1 MKNLSIEKIVAA
13 TQDAILASGKKF
25 QEIPKEAIEGFL
37 SNSGLPIEQV
47 RRIYKRLEEEYSSRK
62 QKVASESVSSNIP
75 ENKSPEYV
83 EKTKSPRKS
92 VFGEIKKI
100 A

>member
-13 TQDAILASGKKF
+13 THDARLASGKKF

-37 SNSGLPIEQV
+37 NNSGLPIDQV
-47 RRIYKRLEEEYSSRK
+47 RKIYKRLEEEYSSRK
-62 QKVASESVSSNIP
+62 QRVVGEVVVEETKT
-75 ENKSPEYV
+75 PEYV
-83 EKTKSPRKS
+83 EKSKNPRKS

>member
-1 MKNLSIEKIVAA
+1 MKNLSIEKIVA
-13 TQDAILASGKKF
+13 TTHDAILASGKRF

-37 SNSGLPIEQV
+37 SNSGLPIDQV
-47 RRIYKRLEEEYSSRK
+47 RKIYKRLEEEYSSRK
-62 QKVASESVSSNIP
+62 QRIVSEAVV
-75 ENKSPEYV
+75 EETKTPEYV
-83 EKTKSPRKS
+83 EKSKNPRKS

>member
-13 TQDAILASGKKF
+13 THDAILASGKKF
-25 QEIPKEAIEGFL
+25 QEIPKGAIELFL
-37 SNSGLPIEQV
+37 SNSGLPIDQV
-47 RRIYKRLEEEYSSRK
+47 KGVYKRLEEEYSSRK
-62 QKVASESVSSNIP
+62 KKVVGEVVV
-75 ENKSPEYV
+75 EETKTPEYV
-83 EKTKSPRKS
+83 EKSKNPRKS

>member
-25 QEIPKEAIEGFL
+25 QEIPKESIEGFL
-37 SNSGLPIEQV
+37 RNSGLPIDQV
-47 RRIYKRLEEEYSSRK
+47 KKIYKRLEEEYSSRK
-62 QKVASESVSSNIP
+62 QRVVSEVVVEETKI
-75 ENKSPEYV
+75 PEYV
-83 EKTKSPRKS
+83 EKSKNPRKS

>member
-1 MKNLSIEKIVAA
+1 MKNLSIEKIIAA

-37 SNSGLPIEQV
+37 SNSGLPIDQV
-47 RRIYKRLEEEYSSRK
+47 KKIYKRLEEEYSSRK
-62 QKVASESVSSNIP
+62 QRVVSEVVV
-75 ENKSPEYV
+75 EETKTPEYV
-83 EKTKSPRKS
+83 EKSKNPRKS

>member
-13 TQDAILASGKKF
+13 THDAILASGKKF

-37 SNSGLPIEQV
+37 NNSGLPIDQV
-47 RRIYKRLEEEYSSRK
+47 RKIYKRLEEEYSSRK
-62 QKVASESVSSNIP
+62 QRVVGEVVVEETKT
-75 ENKSPEYV
+75 PEYV
-83 EKTKSPRKS
+83 EKSKNPRKS